1 MLLVTGLGVLV
12 LILTTQIPTFPNI
25 DFRQFIPQLA
35 GLAIILL
42 CFLLN
47 RVVSPN
53 ISAIIFFLL
62 VNGLVLTYVFTSPDE
77 MFVIDLRS
85 ISTLLILPVVAS
97 SVIIGAVYC
106 FIFAGVG
113 IAGIFIVALLRVK
126 PGLFLLEKP
135 TDVFN
140 NISTPVALLVV
151 MAGLSWFFDANSQ
164 NLISRLRERNF
175 SLDTLN
181 RELAQKRDAERQL
194 SLQVNALTGQV
205 ASSFNEQALYTTN
218 QLAAVLEVTT
228 TVEQFGQTNDAIA
241 RLARQVDLTAQES
254 LKVAEDGTDNV
265 QTALSSLLSISERA
279 QEFANSMD
287 DLYNQAHQ
295 IDQIIELITE
305 VAEETNLLAL
315 NATIEA
321 AGAREYGKRFASVA
335 NEVQRLANRSRDA
348 ADQVRRVMDDFRR
361 AIQATS
367 ETAQQGVGET
377 TQVISGSRQIN
388 SALEGVVAM
397 AENTAT
403 LARQIA
409 VAIQQQRDASGQ
421 LVSTIRHISD
431 ISKAVSEEGKGVLSS
446 LDILYQAV
454 LKLTNN
460 EQAD

>member
-1 MLLVTGLGVLV
+1 LLVTGLGVLV
-12 LILTTQIPTFPNI
+12 LILSTQIPALPNI
-25 DFRQFIPQLA
+25 DYRQFIPQLA
-35 GLAIILL
+35 GLAIILV

-47 RVVSPN
+47 RVISSN

-62 VNGLVLTYVFTSPDE
+62 VNGLVLIYVLTSPDE

-140 NISTPVALLVV
+140 NVSAPVALLIV

-175 SLDTLN
+175 NLDTLN

-194 SLQVNALTGQV
+194 SFQVNDFTEQV
-205 ASSFNEQALYTTN
+205 SSLFNEQARYIDN
-218 QLAAVLEVTT
+218 QLAAVLQVTIT
-228 TVEQFGQTNDAIA
+228 IEHFDQTNEAIA

-254 LKVAEDGTDNV
+254 LKVAEDGTGNV
-265 QTALSSLLSISERA
+265 LNALSSLLLISERT

-348 ADQVRRVMDDFRR
+348 ADQVNRVMEDFRR
-361 AIQATS
+361 AIQAIS
-367 ETAQQGVGET
+367 ETAHQGVNET
-377 TQVISGSRQIN
+377 TPVISGSRQIN
-388 SALEGVVAM
+388 SALDVVVVM

-409 VAIQQQRDASGQ
+409 LSSQQQREATVQ
-421 LVSTIRHISD
+421 LVATIRHISD
-431 ISKAVSEEGKGVLSS
+431 ISRAVSQEGKGVLSS
-446 LDILYQAV
+446 LEVLYQAV
-454 LKLTNN
+454 LKLTGN